1 MMMSLYTAASGM
13 GAQQQN
19 IDTIANN
26 LANQGTH
33 GFKKMRLGFQDLMYQ
48 TEKPAGQ
55 TLASG
60 GTLPVGSSTGMGTK
74 VASTTRVMTQGVFQ
88 QTGSPL
94 NIAIQGEGFMQVLL
108 PNGTTA
114 YTRDGNLQRDASGNL
129 VTSDGY
135 PLQPAVAIPADAT
148 QVIIGTDGKIS
159 VQQAGATQPNDIGQL
174 TLARFPNTAGMQS
187 IGQNLYLQT
196 PASGTPTLSNPGTTG
211 TGTVSQ
217 GFLEMSNVQVVEE
230 MVNMM
235 TAQRAYEINSKV
247 IQGAD
252 RMLGILANLKQ

>member
-1 MMMSLYTAASGM
+1 MLSIYTAASGM
-13 GAQQQN
+13 GAQQKQ

-26 LANQGTH
+26 LANVGTH
-33 GFKKMRLGFQDLMYQ
+33 GFKKMRMGFQDMMYQ
-48 TEKPAGQ
+48 DDRPAGQ
-55 TLASG
+55 TLPSG
-60 GTLPVGSSTGMGTK
+60 GTSPVGQAVGLGTK
-74 VASTTRVMTQGVFQ
+74 VASNTRVMTQGVFQ

-94 NIAIQGEGFMQVLL
+94 NVAVQGDGFLQVLL

-135 PLQPAVAIPADAT
+135 PVQPAIAIPNDAT
-148 QVIIGTDGKIS
+148 SVLIGSDGKVS
-159 VQQAGATQPNDIGQL
+159 VFQAGATTANDVGQL
-174 TLARFPNTAGMQS
+174 TLATFPNTAGLAS
-187 IGQNLYLQT
+187 YGQNLYLET
-196 PASGTPTLSNPGTTG
+196 PSSGTPTTGNPGSNGNG
-211 TGTVSQ
+211 TLSQ
-217 GFLEMSNVQVVEE
+217 GYLEMSNVQVVEE

-247 IQGAD
+247 IQGGD